1 LDPRNMIIT
10 MHYFFKGEPWFQ
22 FANVNPSPWCP
33 ILKFWSNKVN
43 GTPSNFYKNDYS
55 HRELCSH
62 ENDYNHKNGI
72 VVRHKLLH
80 D

>member
-10 MHYFFKGEPWFQ
+10 MHYFFKGEPRFQ
-22 FANVNPSPWCP
+22 FANVSPSSWCP

-43 GTPSNFYKNDYS
+43 GTPSKKTFNDYS
-55 HRELCSH
+55 DRELCDH
-62 ENDYNHKNGI
+62 EDDYNHKNGI
-72 VVRHKLLH
+72 VARHILLH